1 MLGVIHTF
9 KTYQKIYVFGG
20 VVPYSTTFNT
30 VRPALVVTMLAQNGT
45 REALIVGAVI
55 LTLLYPAIHTFFL
68 VKVWGITY
76 VVIRVSPRIKTK
88 IHDTKYTLR
97 VESLVQGTPNETIA
111 FRSQCLSIEL
121 DLNELAIGRCA
132 KVSANKI
139 RR

>member
-30 VRPALVVTMLAQNGT
+30 VRPALVVTMLTQYGT

-111 FRSQCLSIEL
+111 FRSQGLAIEL

>member
-97 VESLVQGTPNETIA
+97 VESLVKGTAYETIA
-111 FRSQCLSIEL
+111 LRSQGLAIEL

>member
-68 VKVWGITY
+68 VKVWGIAY

-111 FRSQCLSIEL
+111 FRSQGLAIEL

>member
-111 FRSQCLSIEL
+111 FRSQGLAIEL